1 MYYVVNLKRKK
12 DHFSVAITTGVAEGR
27 MQDEINDKAVVEI
40 MIREQASWWADGC
53 YSESTKL

>member
-1 MYYVVNLKRKK
+1 
-12 DHFSVAITTGVAEGR
+12 